1 VAAAAIESGSALQF
15 IKGIGPARSKV
26 LEEAGLNT
34 VLDLLYYFPRRHLN
48 RTTVTSI
55 RNIKRGNNATVIGTI
70 EVCGERRTRRRKLYQ
85 AVLNDG
91 TGLINL
97 LWFNGVSYV
106 KQSIKIGDRLAVH
119 GKIDFYKGYQI
130 IHPEYDKLDAADDP
144 IATGSI
150 IPLYPL
156 SQDFKKVGIDNRRL
170 RKTIRDVHNQ
180 TEKISDFL
188 PEKLRKKYQL
198 TDLDSALR
206 WIHFADNE
214 DQLTKSIYRLKFE
227 EHLFLQILM
236 ALRKKTINGAAAKIL
251 KSTDALVSKIFK
263 DIPFKLTNSQ
273 NKVLDE
279 ILADLAKPVV
289 MNRLLQ
295 GDVGSGKTIIGI
307 IATLIAVNNN
317 VQVAVMAP
325 TEILAKQ
332 HFNVFNKFA
341 EKNQIT
347 CSLLVGKLKSKE
359 RESILA
365 ALKDGR
371 INIIVG
377 THALIQNDVKF
388 KDLGFVIV
396 DEQHRFGVVQRG
408 TLLAKGNNPHFLAM
422 TATPIPRTLAIT
434 FHGDMDLSIIDE
446 MPKDRIPVT
455 TKVVEPSRLTNI
467 YKFIKEEVQRG
478 QQCMIVYP
486 LVEES
491 ENSDLAAAIEAHHQL
506 QTEIFPK
513 LRVGIIHGRMKKEEK
528 DKAMKS
534 FGRNEIQII
543 VSTSVIEVG
552 IDIPNATVMLIEHAD
567 RFGLTQLHQLRGRVG
582 RGTNKSYCILIQRN
596 INETSKTRLEIIER
610 VSDGFEIS
618 DEDLKIRGPGEYFGI
633 RQSGFFTYRIANL
646 VTDGHIIR
654 SARTAAFDLIKSDPH
669 LRRPAHL
676 EIRTRFI
683 QCYQDKLEFVNIS

>member
-1 VAAAAIESGSALQF
+1 MATDAIDSDSALQF

-26 LEEAGLNT
+26 LAESGLKT

-55 RNIKRGNNATVIGTI
+55 KELKRGTNVTVIGSV
-70 EVCGERRTRRRKLYQ
+70 EVCGERKTRKGKLYQ

-97 LWFNGVSYV
+97 LWFNGISYV
-106 KQSIKIGDRLAVH
+106 KRSLKIGDRLAVH

-130 IHPEYDKLDAADDP
+130 IHPEYDKLDAVDDP
-144 IATGSI
+144 VATGSI

-156 SQDFKKVGIDNRRL
+156 SQDFKKVGLDNRRL

-180 TEKISDFL
+180 TEKIQDFL
-188 PEKLRKKYQL
+188 PEELKKKYQL

-214 DQLTKSIYRLKFE
+214 DQLAKSVYRLKFE

-236 ALRKKTINGAAAKIL
+236 ALRKKTINGLPARIL
-251 KSTDALVSKIFK
+251 KSTDQLILKIYK
-263 DIPFKLTNSQ
+263 HIPYKLTNSQ
-273 NKVLDE
+273 NMVLEE

-307 IATLIAVNNN
+307 IAALIAVNNN

-341 EKNQIT
+341 ERTQIT
-347 CSLLVGKLKSKE
+347 CSLLVGKLKPKE
-359 RESILA
+359 RESILS

-377 THALIQNDVKF
+377 THALIQSDVEF

-408 TLLAKGNNPHFLAM
+408 NLLAKGNNPHFLAM

-446 MPKDRIPVT
+446 MPQDRIPIT
-455 TKVVEPSRLTNI
+455 TKVVEPSRLKNI
-467 YKFIKEEVQRG
+467 YKFISEEVQRG
-478 QQCMIVYP
+478 QQCIIVYP

-491 ENSDLAAAIEAHHQL
+491 EKSDLAAAVEAHQL
-506 QTEIFPK
+506 LQAEIFPQ
-513 LRVGIIHGRMKKEEK
+513 LHVGIIHGRMKKEEK
-528 DKAMKS
+528 DEVMGA
-534 FGRNEIQII
+534 FTRNEIQIL

-582 RGTNKSYCILIQRN
+582 RGINKSFCILVQRN
-596 INETSKTRLEIIER
+596 VNETSKARLDIIER
-610 VSDGFEIS
+610 ISDGFEIS

-633 RQSGFFTYRIANL
+633 RQSGFLSYRIANL
-646 VTDGHIIR
+646 VTDGPIIR

-669 LRRPAHL
+669 LRRPLHL
-676 EIRTRFI
+676 DIRSRFI
-683 QCYQDKLEFVNIS
+683 QCYQDKLEFVNIN